1 MYNKEFS
8 SYDAPLLIENITSR
22 MAERLSQNIYNHFGG
37 MKVYFIAMNQND
49 TTITGEL
56 KLRSKTNKRNIEAVK
71 NFINGFIAGI
81 NALS

>member
-1 MYNKEFS
+1 MYIKEFS
-8 SYDAPLLIENITSR
+8 SYETPLLAQNISSR
-22 MAERLSQNIYNHFGG
+22 MAERLTQNIYNHFGG
-37 MKVYFIAMNQND
+37 MKVYFIAMDQRD

-56 KLRSKTNKRNIEAVK
+56 KLRSKTNKTNIEAIK